1 MMKITPPVIS
11 LFEAGEPKSEIENT
25 RRVEAKRYLLEHLT
39 RPAHYNYHYGGDDGD
54 DSDDDDGDDDDGDDG
69 DDGYEGDGDGNT
81 FKVFKCLM

>member
-39 RPAHYNYHYGGDDGD
+39 RPAHYNYHYGGDGC
-54 DSDDDDGDDDDGDDG
+54 DDGDDDYDGDDG
-69 DDGYEGDGDGNT
+69 DDGDPKRLPRRRE
-81 FKVFKCLM
+81 VR